1 MSLDPSASL
10 WPGVFWAAA
19 VCLWIAAIGAPIAY
33 AAFRNRP
40 RLVWPFYAP
49 IVGVVV
55 VLLVTNLVAYV
66 IPGAPAAW
74 FGLIGPSVA
83 SAVIVW
89 RVGVPGRVSRQ
100 SAIALLAMFTM
111 AVGVFALA
119 YANRAHSALAD
130 DTWQYPLAFRLARG
144 VFPPVTPSRMVR
156 G

>member
-1 MSLDPSASL
+1 MSLDPSASP
-10 WPGVFWAAA
+10 WPGVFRAAA

-49 IVGVVV
+49 IIGVVV

-83 SAVIVW
+83 SAAIVW

-100 SAIALLAMFTM
+100 SAIALLAMFAM

-130 DTWQYPLAFRLARG
+130 DHLAVTRWLSVWPAECFRR
-144 VFPPVTPSRMVR
+144 
-156 G
+156 